1 MDLIHLPL
9 INSILNSIAT
19 LLLLLGFILIKS
31 GKKEQHQKV
40 MWSAFIVSGFFLI
53 NYLIFHYQVGSVKF
67 LGEGIIR
74 PIYFTILISHISLA
88 FAIVPLVLLTLTRAI
103 KKRFDLHKKIAR
115 ITWPIWMYVS
125 ITGVVIYLFMR
136 FTGSY
141 DALV

>member
-19 LLLLLGFILIKS
+19 LLLLVGFVLIKS

-40 MWSAFIVSGFFLI
+40 MWAAFIVSGLFLI

-67 LGEGIIR
+67 LGEGLIR
-74 PIYFTILISHISLA
+74 PIYFTILITHIILA
-88 FAIVPLVLLTLTRAI
+88 VAIVPLVLLTLTRAV
-103 KKRFDLHKKIAR
+103 KKRFELHKKIAR
-115 ITWPIWMYVS
+115 ITWPLWMYVS

-136 FTGSY
+136 FTSSY
-141 DALV
+141 DVLL

>member
-19 LLLLLGFILIKS
+19 LLLLVGFVLIKS
-31 GKKEQHQKV
+31 GKKVQHQKV
-40 MWSAFIVSGFFLI
+40 MWAAFIVSGLFLI

-67 LGEGIIR
+67 LGEGLIR
-74 PIYFTILISHISLA
+74 PIYFTILITHIILA
-88 FAIVPLVLLTLTRAI
+88 VAIVPLVLLTLTRAV
-103 KKRFDLHKKIAR
+103 KKRFELHKKIAR
-115 ITWPIWMYVS
+115 ITWPLWMYVS

-141 DALV
+141 DVLL

>member
-19 LLLLLGFILIKS
+19 FLLLLGFVLIKS
-31 GKKEQHQKV
+31 GKIEQHQKV
-40 MWSAFIVSGFFLI
+40 MWSAFIVSVLFLI

>member
-19 LLLLLGFILIKS
+19 LLLLLGFVLIKS

-40 MWSAFIVSGFFLI
+40 MWSAFIVSALFLI
-53 NYLIFHYQVGSVKF
+53 NYLIFHYKVGSVKF
-67 LGEGIIR
+67 LGVGLMR
-74 PIYFTILISHISLA
+74 PIYFTILITHISLA
-88 FAIVPLVLLTLTRAI
+88 FAIVPLVLLTLSRAV

-141 DALV
+141 DVLV